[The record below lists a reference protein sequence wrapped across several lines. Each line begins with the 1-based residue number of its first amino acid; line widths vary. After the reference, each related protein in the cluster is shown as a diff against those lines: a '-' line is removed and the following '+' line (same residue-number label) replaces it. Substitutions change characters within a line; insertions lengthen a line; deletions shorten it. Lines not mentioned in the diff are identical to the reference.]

1 MITYTH
7 VEDYLEYL
15 GGYEVGLTALITPHS
30 VNRISLARHDIAIV
44 NSMASTT
51 VFGTALTDKQAEL
64 AVKLILKYRRQFAKM
79 GIDVGPAE
87 TPVFRLAPRKM
98 DRTKAVWL
106 DDDHIVVKFPYDN
119 DLIKELQNFREESQ
133 GRAWY
138 DRDKKLWNLAITE
151 YNVNWIV
158 PWAHA
163 RAFDIDHQV
172 QELLAKVLEC
182 EQQLY
187 EIKLVQRENGYAI
200 TNASTSLNEYI
211 EQRGGF
217 GRDNLVKLIDYAGL
231 CGYDIDDDIKNYC
244 MEHYPTALVAIGSK
258 HSIHLPPSPTHL
270 NMIFDYAEITDR
282 YPICIYNP
290 TLFEIDLTRFEEE
303 EIVRFDRNGK
313 TKTSDYDPY
322 RVKVVYAG
330 KIPATWDFPVPL
342 MVTTFEMM
350 FGGRKM
356 DWTRRAEKIIYYGA
370 TQLRENN

>member
-1 MITYTH
+1 MLTYPY

-15 GGYEVGLTALITPHS
+15 GGYEAGITALITPHS
-30 VNRISLARHDIAIV
+30 VNRISIARYDIAIV

-64 AVKLILKYRRQFAKM
+64 AVKLVLKYRRQFAKM
-79 GIDVGPAE
+79 GIDVSPAE

-106 DDDHIVVKFPYDN
+106 DGDCIVVKFPYDN
-119 DLIKELQNFREESQ
+119 DLIKELQNFREASQ
-133 GRAWY
+133 GRTWY

-158 PWAHA
+158 PWAHS
-163 RAFDIDHQV
+163 RSFEIDHLI

-200 TNASTSLNEYI
+200 TNAPASLIDYI
-211 EQRGGF
+211 TEHAGGF
-217 GRDNLVKLIDYAGL
+217 GRDNSVKLIDYAGL
-231 CGYDIDDDIKNYC
+231 CGYTIDDAVNI
-244 MEHYPTALVAIGSK
+244 PSLALRYIGGK
-258 HSIHLPPSPTHL
+258 HTIHLEPSEDNL
-270 NMIFDYAEITDR
+270 SMIFDYAEITNR
-282 YPICIYNP
+282 YPVCIYNP
-290 TLFEIDLTRFEEE
+290 TLLDMDLSRFEERD
-303 EIVRFDRNGK
+303 IVRFDRNGK
-313 TKTSDYDPY
+313 TKTSEYDPY
-322 RVKVVYAG
+322 GVKVVYAQ
-330 KIPATWDFPVPL
+330 KIPTTWDFPVPL

-356 DWTRRAEKIIYYGA
+356 DWTRRAEKIIYYS
-370 TQLRENN
+370 TSQLRENN

>member
-1 MITYTH
+1 MLTYPH

-15 GGYEVGLTALITPHS
+15 AGYEVGLTALITPHS
-30 VNRISLARHDIAIV
+30 VNRISLARYDIAIV

-64 AVKLILKYRRQFAKM
+64 AVKLVLKYRRQFAKM
-79 GIDVGPAE
+79 GIDVSPAE

-106 DDDHIVVKFPYDN
+106 DGDCIVVKFPYDN
-119 DLIKELQNFREESQ
+119 DLIKELQNFREDSQ

-151 YNVNWIV
+151 YNVNWII
-158 PWAHA
+158 PWANGYG
-163 RAFDIDHQV
+163 FEVDHQV
-172 QELLAKVLEC
+172 QELFAQILEC

-187 EIKLVQRENGYAI
+187 EIKLVQQGSGYAI

-231 CGYDIDDDIKNYC
+231 CDYDIDDDIKNYC

-258 HSIHLPPSPTHL
+258 HSIHLPPSPVHL

-282 YPICIYNP
+282 YPVCIYNP
-290 TLFEIDLTRFEEE
+290 TLFEIDLSRFDEE

-370 TQLRENN
+370 TQIREYN